1 MPEPGVGDMPVV
13 PMDPEPISPMP
24 SREGQ
29 KPRSKIYSELKIR
42 NDYEMFTG
50 QKAADKPIGEI
61 QRDLFGLLAK
71 GEVEDE
77 NQAFEW
83 LLGRKWDEF
92 DDRDRQVVKQF
103 ASDKGKEEYGDNW
116 KLE

>member
-1 MPEPGVGDMPVV
+1 MVEPGVGDMTVV
-13 PMDPEPISPMP
+13 PMGPEPISPMP
-24 SREGQ
+24 IKEGQ
-29 KPRSKIYSELKIR
+29 QPRSKIYSEQKIC
-42 NDYEMFTG
+42 NDYELFTG
-50 QKAADKPIGEI
+50 QKADKPIGEI
-61 QRDLFGLLAK
+61 QRELFGLLST

-103 ASDKGKEEYGDNW
+103 ASDEGKKEYGHIW
-116 KLE
+116 KLK